1 MVIKSIVGAIC
12 TCLAVVSFSVNAA
25 LLTVN
30 EGQLV
35 GATGV
40 NVNGALYDV
49 SFMDGTCFALYNGCD
64 DSTDFLFSGNTASQ
78 AASDAL
84 LEQVFIGL
92 YDDEPSLTMGC
103 SFDTRCRVL
112 TADGVVGG
120 EGDLIHGSFAVN
132 SKKGATQGDTT
143 AGGTFDVLSFD
154 TSTMDNRTMA
164 VWTVSAVPLPAA
176 VWLFGSGLIGLIG
189 IARRNKS

>member
-1 MVIKSIVGAIC
+1 MVIKSIIGAIC
-12 TCLAVVSFSVNAA
+12 TCLAFISFSVNAA
-25 LLTVN
+25 LLIVN
-30 EGQLV
+30 EGELV

-49 SFMDGTCFALYNGCD
+49 SFMDGSCFTLYSGCD
-64 DSTDFLFSGNTASQ
+64 DPTDFLFSGNAASQ

-92 YDDEPSLTMGC
+92 YDDEPSLTLGC

-112 TADGVVGG
+112 TADGVVNG

-132 SKKGATQGDTT
+132 SKKGAVQGDTT
-143 AGGTFDVLSFD
+143 SGGTFDVLLFD
-154 TSTMDNRTMA
+154 TSTMDNRTVA
-164 VWTVSAVPLPAA
+164 VWAVSSVPLPAS
-176 VWLFGSGLIGLIG
+176 VWLFGSGLIGLVG
-189 IARRNKS
+189 MARRKA